1 VINRRD
7 KADRGKAKWT
17 EGPDEVGEA
26 AREHRPDEVGKS
38 PAKPAK
44 GFLIGGQTAENL
56 RQSCLAGASF

>member
-1 VINRRD
+1 VTNWRD
-7 KADRGKAKWT
+7 KASQGKAEQT

-44 GFLIGGQTAENL
+44 GFLIGLQTAENSM
-56 RQSCLAGASF
+56 QPCLVGASF